1 MSVQELLNLFF
12 LLLPLIGMLALY
24 VSTNSYLVRT
34 SAFPLNSFSDRQP
47 AASKAKQL
55 RHQRHTAMVLMFF
68 IALMFGL
75 GLFQMNHLN
84 FELKDRLAIF
94 VVISYAAMV
103 LMAIIYLILCIRKI
117 KLLDL
122 MCEAEQS
129 MALLL
134 AETKA
139 NFQLFNDVPISKQQV
154 IPHLLLGKSGLFLIN
169 VLVQGQ
175 PLFKKNKADIRARYM
190 DGVFYFPNG
199 SNKIIIKQ
207 TQALAA
213 NLSAKLEKQFG
224 KVLLKTILVV
234 PGWYLEKTG
243 QAGVIILPIKQTAAF
258 INSFADKPTIE
269 DFQLEKIHSY
279 LSQLKAV

>member
-24 VSTNSYLVRT
+24 LSTNSYLVRT
-34 SAFPLNSFSDRQP
+34 SSFPLNSFSDRQP
-47 AASKAKQL
+47 AASKATQL

-84 FELKDRLAIF
+84 YVLKDTLAIL

-103 LMAIIYLILCIRKI
+103 LVAIIYLLLCIRKI
-117 KLLDL
+117 KLLQL
-122 MCEAEQS
+122 MCEAEQN

-139 NFQLFNDVPISKQQV
+139 NYQLFNDVPLSKQHV

-199 SNKIIIKQ
+199 SNKKIIKQ
-207 TQALAA
+207 TQALAV

-258 INSFADKPTIE
+258 INSFADKPTLE
-269 DFQLEKIHSY
+269 DFQLEKIQSY
-279 LSQLKAV
+279 LSQLKAL